1 MLLSFPVP
9 DLGRQ
14 HSQPRRRLQ
23 LDGQSPARGQ
33 PDPRSASRAGAGAL
47 AACRALRGQVRRAPR
62 ALRAPDADELANALG
77 GLCTDDVFLACAC
90 ARRPR
95 RDRGLRGRG
104 VMPHVPRAIVRI
116 DRDETF
122 VREVMEEVRIR
133 LLVGDRR
140 SRASPKAS
148 CRARPLTSWVQ
159 VTAIRTGYSFKRKRN
174 PETPVADEDA
184 FDLPIDDDPEL
195 ARLRERVQEPFRA
208 AFREALASLSPR
220 ERTLLRLYLLE
231 EVSAETLG
239 TRYDVHRATIARWIT
254 QARRQV
260 HDETRRRL
268 SKTLGLDA
276 RAFES
281 LMNRVLS
288 GLDVSLASF
297 LERS

>member
-1 MLLSFPVP
+1 MP
-9 DLGRQ
+9 DLG
-14 HSQPRRRLQ
+14 HSFLRGLAGAYE
-23 LDGQSPARGQ
+23 LDGPTVLAVGPTLEAHLARARARW
-33 PDPRSASRAGAGAL
+33 PRVAL
-47 AACRALRGQVRRAPR
+47 SGDEFAEHLARC
-62 ALRAPDADELANALG
+62 APDADELANALG

-90 ARRPR
+90 ARG
-95 RDRGLRGRG
+95 DRAAIEAFEAE

-122 VREVMEEVRIR
+122 VREVMEEVRIK
-133 LLVGDRR
+133 LLVGDGREPR
-140 SRASPKAS
+140 IASYLG
-148 CRARPLTSWVQ
+148 RGPLTSWVQ

-239 TRYDVHRATIARWIT
+239 TMYDVHRATIARWIT